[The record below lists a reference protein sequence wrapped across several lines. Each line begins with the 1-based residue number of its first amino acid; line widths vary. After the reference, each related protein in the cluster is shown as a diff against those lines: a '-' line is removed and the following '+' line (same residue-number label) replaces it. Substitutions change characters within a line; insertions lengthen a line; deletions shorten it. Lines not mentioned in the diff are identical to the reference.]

1 MNDAYLKDKRPENP
15 ILLVDDEEQIL
26 FSVDAALRM
35 AGMSRTMKCSDS
47 RKVESL
53 LRENTFS
60 AVLLDLSMPHV
71 SGREILAHVTDN
83 YPQLPVIIVTAANEL
98 ENVAECLDMGAYD
111 YLVKPVDKN
120 RLLTSVRRALEYREV
135 RTENRLMKD
144 LLLSDR
150 FDTPVGEK
158 GNGGASGS
166 LRVLQKTREEYR
178 SLFDNMLVPSFVLE
192 AQDHTVKYCNRA
204 LAEFSS
210 YPDPKSMVEAQVNFL
225 DNVEEGERSAL
236 LAELTEKG
244 KFEGR
249 EVSGRRRDGSG
260 FSILLSCRLL
270 PEVGYIEGSFIDITE
285 RKVMEEQFRQA
296 QKMEAVGRLAGG
308 VAHDFNNIL
317 TVIVGYTEMIKLG
330 PDAENIDD
338 CAKQILK
345 ASQKASSLIRQLLAF
360 SRSQKVQT
368 ERIDLN
374 ELINDLEKMLSML
387 VGGNILLEV
396 HLYPE
401 LGPIVA
407 DPSHIQQVFMNLVV
421 NARDAMPEGGV
432 ICLETRNV
440 DLDVD
445 HVRAHKGIDPGPFAM
460 TAVSD
465 TGHGMQKETVDRI
478 FEPFFTTK
486 EIGKGTGLGLSTVYG
501 IVDGSGGF
509 IEVESEVNQGTTFRI
524 YLPLAEA
531 NSGSET

>member
-1 MNDAYLKDKRPENP
+1 MNDVCLKDKRLENP

-26 FSVDAALRM
+26 FSVDATLRM

-60 AVLLDLSMPHV
+60 ALLLDLSMPHV
-71 SGREILAHVTDN
+71 SGCEILAHVTDN
-83 YPQLPVIIVTAANEL
+83 YPELPVIIVTAVNEL
-98 ENVAECLDMGAYD
+98 ETLAECLDMGAYD

-120 RLLTSVRRALEYREV
+120 RLLTSVRRALEYRDV

-150 FDTPVGEK
+150 FDMLPGEK
-158 GNGGASGS
+158 RSGGASGS

-178 SLFDNMLVPSFVLE
+178 SLFDNMLVPSFVLD
-192 AQDHTVKYCNRA
+192 AKDHTVMYCNRA

-210 YPDPKSMVEAQVNFL
+210 YPDSKSLVEAEVNFL
-225 DNVEEGERSAL
+225 DCIEEGERSAL

-249 EVSGRRRDGSG
+249 EFSGRRRNGSG

-270 PEVGYIEGSFIDITE
+270 PEEGYIEGSFIDITK
-285 RKVMEEQFRQA
+285 RKVLKEQFRQA

-317 TVIVGYTEMIKLG
+317 TAIVGYTEMITME
-330 PDAENIDD
+330 PDTENIDD
-338 CAKQILK
+338 CTKQIFK

-374 ELINDLEKMLSML
+374 DLINDLEKMLSML

-396 HLYPE
+396 HLDPV

-407 DPSHIQQVFMNLVV
+407 DSSQIQQVIMNLVV
-421 NARDAMPEGGV
+421 NARDAMSERGV
-432 ICLETRNV
+432 ITLETRKV
-440 DLDVD
+440 DIDAD
-445 HVRAHKGIDPGPFAM
+445 HVRAHKEIEPGLFAM
-460 TAVSD
+460 IVVSD
-465 TGHGMQKETVDRI
+465 TGHGMQKETLDRI

-486 EIGKGTGLGLSTVYG
+486 ESGKGTGLGLSTVFG
-501 IVDGSGGF
+501 ITEGSGGF
-509 IEVESEVNQGTTFRI
+509 IEVESAVNNGTTFKV
-524 YLPLAEA
+524 YLPLAESCA
-531 NSGSET
+531 ATVN